1 MAKIKKGTRALVTSP
16 VIDAHIHGVR
26 GLRVMMDRDLAALYG
41 VPTKSLNL
49 AVKRNSER
57 FPADFMFQLNR
68 EEVAN
73 LRFQFETSSP
83 SHGGRRSMPYVF
95 TQEGVA
101 MLSGILR
108 SPRAVAVNIEIMRAF
123 VRLRRLVLS
132 VDELAGKV
140 AALEKK
146 YDGQF
151 GLVFDAIKELMAP
164 SSDDPDEDGT
174 IGFLGAPK
182 KAKPATP

>member
-1 MAKIKKGTRALVTSP
+1 
-16 VIDAHIHGVR
+16 
-26 GLRVMMDRDLAALYG
+26 MMDRDLAALYG

-49 AVKRNSER
+49 AVKRNSAR
-57 FPADFMFQLNR
+57 FPDDFMFRLGR

-73 LRFQFETSSP
+73 LRLQFETSSS
-83 SHGGRRSMPYVF
+83 SHGGRRFLPYVF

-101 MLSGILR
+101 MLAGILR

-123 VRLRRLVLS
+123 VRLRRLALS
-132 VDELAGKV
+132 VKELAGKV
-140 AALEKK
+140 AALERK

-151 GLVFDAIKELMAP
+151 GLVFDAIRELMAQ
-164 SSDDPDEDGT
+164 SSEDAAEEGT

-182 KAKPATP
+182 KRKPATS